1 MRIFEQAAF
10 NRPTIAKHRPEV
22 TTEDAT
28 ENQANKVTAKKTDVT
43 QDRFETQAEQA
54 KQRSR
59 AFVNGEKH
67 DCHTNRKQ

>member
-1 MRIFEQAAF
+1 MYFEQEAF
-10 NRPTIAKHRPEV
+10 NRPTIAKHHEA

-67 DCHTNRKQ
+67 DAIQNRKQ